1 MRIINPLYDQAF
13 KYLMDNEP
21 AAKKILSVILEKEV
35 ISVQTRATEQALI
48 NKRREI
54 PLSRFDFKAIIRSAD
69 SGEQNVLIE
78 IQKSKNPDPIMRFRR
93 YLGKNYIRTESY
105 TDAHGQEIK
114 KAIPIITIYILG
126 FKLAEYNTPGILV
139 NNCVIDATTK
149 EPIAVKNEFVELLTH
164 PSYILQIER
173 LRPERKT
180 KLEKFLSFFDQSKKT
195 DDDFILEIDE
205 NNIDPDFEEIA
216 KLLNMASQDE
226 EMIDKLLAE
235 EDIENAFDK
244 LEIDLNLAIKEK
256 EEAKQRED
264 DAIREKEE
272 AKQREDDAIREKEEA
287 KRREDDAIREKEEAK
302 QREEIAMQQLYESA
316 RQMKTFGMPTE
327 IISKATNLTI
337 DEIESL

>member
-1 MRIINPLYDQAF
+1 
-13 KYLMDNEP
+13 
-21 AAKKILSVILEKEV
+21 
-35 ISVQTRATEQALI
+35 
-48 NKRREI
+48 
-54 PLSRFDFKAIIRSAD
+54 
-69 SGEQNVLIE
+69 
-78 IQKSKNPDPIMRFRR
+78 
-93 YLGKNYIRTESY
+93 
-105 TDAHGQEIK
+105 
-114 KAIPIITIYILG
+114 
-126 FKLAEYNTPGILV
+126 
-139 NNCVIDATTK
+139 
-149 EPIAVKNEFVELLTH
+149 
-164 PSYILQIER
+164 
-173 LRPERKT
+173 
-180 KLEKFLSFFDQSKKT
+180 
-195 DDDFILEIDE
+195 
-205 NNIDPDFEEIA
+205 
-216 KLLNMASQDE
+216 
-226 EMIDKLLAE
+226 MIDKLLAE